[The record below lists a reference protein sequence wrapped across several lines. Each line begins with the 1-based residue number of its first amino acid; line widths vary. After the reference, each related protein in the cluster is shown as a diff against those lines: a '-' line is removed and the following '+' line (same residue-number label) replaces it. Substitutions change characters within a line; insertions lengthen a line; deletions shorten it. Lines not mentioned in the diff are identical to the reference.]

1 MCAIVGAVVE
11 VGQRRLWATIDLE
24 SCSMSKMM
32 GINLKSP
39 LKSQA
44 VGDGASVIEDNT
56 ATVDED
62 KAQIVKRP
70 MNAYMIWYMH
80 RRGRLAAIVP
90 RLSVCDISKLLGL
103 EWRHLSDAEKKPF
116 QDEAKRLKAELH
128 SKYPNYKFKPKQKL
142 PASQTKDSYSLP
154 VTSTASDANSS
165 SGTFLQKSNGPYGLV
180 LQQPGPSSSQ
190 VQALPRYDLNR
201 LCFNHMPSAAAYLDS
216 SSMYNIPAPCNH
228 YHPILMAMGSIVPG
242 VKLGPPIIASLIP
255 SGYLTDM
262 TGMYAAPSG
271 NGNDPSGFQNS
282 IMPRIHPLYQA
293 VETAENGNVYQN
305 DIWDEN
311 DLF

>member
-1 MCAIVGAVVE
+1 
-11 VGQRRLWATIDLE
+11 
-24 SCSMSKMM
+24 MM

-44 VGDGASVIEDNT
+44 VGEGASVIEDNT

-62 KAQIVKRP
+62 GAQIVKRP

-90 RLSVCDISKLLGL
+90 RLSVCDISSLLGL

-116 QDEAKRLKAELH
+116 RDEAKRLKAELH

-142 PASQTKDSYSLP
+142 PASQKKDSYSFP
-154 VTSTASDANSS
+154 VTFTASDANSS
-165 SGTFLQKSNGPYGLV
+165 SGTVLQRLYSYLNRWPNGPYGLV

-201 LCFNHMPSAAAYLDS
+201 LCFNHTPSAAAYLDS
-216 SSMYNIPAPCNH
+216 SSMYNIPTPCSHN
-228 YHPILMAMGSIVPG
+228 HPILRAMGSIVPG

-255 SGYLTDM
+255 SGYLRDM

-282 IMPRIHPLYQA
+282 IMPSMHPHDQA

-305 DIWDEN
+305 DT
-311 DLF
+311 